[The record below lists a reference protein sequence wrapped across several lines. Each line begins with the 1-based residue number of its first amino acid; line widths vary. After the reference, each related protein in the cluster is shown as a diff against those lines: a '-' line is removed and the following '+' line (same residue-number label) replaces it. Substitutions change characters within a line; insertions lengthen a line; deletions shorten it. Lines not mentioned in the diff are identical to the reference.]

1 MQTYDAALT
10 ETVTIEDLVVR
21 TQALAPVPT
30 IYFKVRDLIE
40 QPDASVV
47 ELARIIAVD
56 PALTARLLSIVNS
69 PIYAQSRPVETISRA
84 VNMLGMQQI
93 HDLVLV
99 TSLYSAFSAFD
110 KIAGEMRAFWDASV
124 RRAALISALVEYDK
138 ERLFVLGLLGD
149 LGLPVLLLHQ
159 PNLVRHARALAE
171 QTRQPLH
178 GAERML
184 IGFDHAELG
193 GALLAAWKL
202 PAGIHQPIGHQSH
215 FQGVVPHA
223 RETAWLHL
231 ASVMVEA
238 VDRGEE
244 PLLWA
249 EPALWAM
256 TGGDAETA
264 LAALSGI
271 EADIGKIRSAFFA

>member
-1 MQTYDAALT
+1 MKTYDAAYT
-10 ETVTIEDLVVR
+10 ETVTIEGLVAR
-21 TQALAPVPT
+21 TQSLAPVPS

-69 PIYAQSRPVETISRA
+69 PVYAQSRPVETISRA

-110 KIAGEMRAFWDASV
+110 RIAGEMRAFWDASV
-124 RRAALISALVEYDK
+124 RRAALIAALVEYDK

-149 LGLPVLLLHQ
+149 LGLPVLLMHQ
-159 PNLVRHARALAE
+159 PDLVRRARVLAE

-178 GAERML
+178 AAERML

-202 PAGIHQPIGHQSH
+202 PAAIHQPIGHQSH

-231 ASVMVEA
+231 SSVMVEA
-238 VDRGEE
+238 VDRGQE
-244 PLLWA
+244 PLCWA
-249 EPALWAM
+249 EPAIWAM
-256 TGGDAETA
+256 TGSEPETA
-264 LAALSGI
+264 LAALTGI